1 MGGYCVRRTGDGI
14 TTRYVHIGS
23 YTVNDG
29 ESVESGVELGRVG
42 KTGSAWT
49 GYHLHFE
56 LHIGSERVDPLE
68 YLGGQVAKLSLHFQG
83 LPDWAAVAKNEHI
96 SLEYLQQRVD
106 WMRRMG
112 MIK

>member
-1 MGGYCVRRTGDGI
+1 MTVANRSAMRGVAAK
-14 TTRYVHIGS
+14 TTSIRV
-23 YTVNDG
+23 
-29 ESVESGVELGRVG
+29 VEEAVEMSKVELNPTKLEKIILDAI
-42 KTGSAWT
+42 KTS
-49 GYHLHFE
+49 
-56 LHIGSERVDPLE
+56 
-68 YLGGQVAKLSLHFQG
+68 KLG